1 VKTDEVEPME
11 KFKTTMDV
19 FKLLEKTNCRK
30 CNKPTCLA
38 FAAAVFQGQI
48 ALSECPFIGEDI
60 LEKYGS
66 QKLEYESAS
75 GQDYIKVMG
84 QLKDRIKRI
93 DLESR
98 AEKLGGKYSNGRVIL
113 KIFGKDFSVDENGEI
128 LTDIHV
134 NSWIAPP
141 VLNYVLSCKGVPL
154 TGSWVPFRELETSK
168 DWIRFF
174 EHQCVGAFKQVAD
187 KSPFFFKDIIELFNG
202 QPVQNHYDADIA
214 LIIYPLPMLPM
225 LICYNH
231 PEDGL
236 ESDLNLFFDS
246 TADKNLPI
254 NNIYALSTGL
264 ASMFKKLAKT
274 HG

>member
-1 VKTDEVEPME
+1 MA
-11 KFKTTMDV
+11 KFKTTMDI

-48 ALSECPFIGEDI
+48 ALSECPFIGEDT
-60 LEKYGS
+60 LKEYGP
-66 QKLEYESAS
+66 QKLEYKSKPEQSF
-75 GQDYIKVMG
+75 IKMMG
-84 QLKDRIKRI
+84 QLKEQIKQI

-98 AEKLGGKYSNGRVIL
+98 AEKLGEKFSNGRLIL
-113 KIFGKDFSVDENGEI
+113 KIFGKDFGIDKNGEI
-128 LTDIHV
+128 STDIHV
-134 NSWIAPP
+134 NHWIAPP
-141 VLNYVLSCKGVPL
+141 VLNYVLSSKGIPL

-168 DWIRFF
+168 DWARFF
-174 EHQCVGAFKQVAD
+174 EHQCVGAFKKVAD
-187 KSPFFFKDIIELFNG
+187 TNPSFFKDIIELFNG
-202 QPVQNHYDADIA
+202 QPVQDHYDADIA
-214 LIIYPLPMLPM
+214 LVIYPLPLLPM

-231 PEDGL
+231 PEEGL

-254 NNIYALSTGL
+254 ENIYTLSTGL
-264 ASMFKKLAKT
+264 GNMFKKLAKT

>member
-1 VKTDEVEPME
+1 
-11 KFKTTMDV
+11 MDV

-48 ALSECPFIGEDI
+48 PLSECPFIDEDI
-60 LEKYGS
+60 LKKYGS
-66 QKLEYESAS
+66 KKLEYESAS
-75 GQDYIKVMG
+75 EQEYIKVIA
-84 QLKDRIKRI
+84 QLKDQVNQI

-98 AEKLGGKYSNGRVIL
+98 AEKLGGKFLNNRLIL
-113 KIFGKDFSVDENGEI
+113 KILGKDFNIDKNGGI
-128 LTDIHV
+128 STDIHV
-134 NSWIAPP
+134 NPWIVPP
-141 VLNYVLSCKGVPL
+141 VLNYVLSSKGVQL
-154 TGSWVPFRELETSK
+154 TGSWVPFRELETSR
-168 DWIRFF
+168 DWARFF
-174 EHQCVGAFKQVAD
+174 EHQCVNSFKQVAD
-187 KSPFFFKDIIELFNG
+187 TNPSFFQDIIELFNG
-202 QPVQNHYDADIA
+202 RPVKNHYDADIS
-214 LIIYPLPMLPM
+214 LIIHPLPLVPM

-254 NNIYALSTGL
+254 ENIYTLSTSL
-264 ASMFKKLAKT
+264 ANMFKKLAKT

>member
-1 VKTDEVEPME
+1 MTE
-11 KFKTTMDV
+11 FKNTMDV

-60 LEKYGS
+60 LKEYGS
-66 QKLEYESAS
+66 KKLEYESTFE
-75 GQDYIKVMG
+75 QDFIKVMA
-84 QLKDRIKRI
+84 QLKNRIKQI
-93 DLESR
+93 DLKLR
-98 AEKLGGKYSNGRVIL
+98 AEELDGKFLNGRLIL
-113 KIFGKDFSVDENGEI
+113 KILGKDFGIDKNGEI
-128 LTDIHV
+128 STDIHV

-141 VLNYVLSCKGVPL
+141 VLNYVLSSKGIPL
-154 TGSWVPFRELETSK
+154 NGSWVPFRELETSK
-168 DWIRFF
+168 DWARFF
-174 EHQCVGAFKQVAD
+174 EHQCVDAFKKVAD
-187 KSPFFFKDIIELFNG
+187 TSPTFFEDIIELFNG
-202 QPVQNHYDADIA
+202 KPVQNHYDADIS
-214 LIIYPLPMLPM
+214 LIIQPLPLVPM

-246 TADKNLPI
+246 TADKNLPVE
-254 NNIYALSTGL
+254 NIYSLCTGL
-264 ASMFKKLAKT
+264 ANMFKKLART